1 MIGIITEPY
10 WALPVATSFIMF
22 AFLFYVLSALY
33 FSPKYPKKWD
43 TSAKINFGFMIA
55 AGISVVMVQLSFLL
69 VGNQFFDES
78 LLSSAIQS
86 ALVVMISIWFRSIK
100 DEKANEEVDYA
111 GNNNRNIE
119 ANERSTTA

>member
-1 MIGIITEPY
+1 
-10 WALPVATSFIMF
+10 
-22 AFLFYVLSALY
+22 
-33 FSPKYPKKWD
+33 
-43 TSAKINFGFMIA
+43 MIA

-69 VGNQFFDES
+69 VGNQFFNES

-86 ALVVMISIWFRSIK
+86 ALVVMISIWFCSIK